1 MKQKIQILSL
11 VMTMLFINA
20 CDVLNQ
26 VAVTTPLSG
35 PTDQEIGMGL
45 KEALN
50 VGIKN
55 GVKELIKPDGY
66 FGNQAIKIL
75 MPQEVQNATNI
86 IRKHIPGGNK
96 LLDDLV
102 LKMNRSAEEAAK
114 EAVPIFANAIT
125 SMSIT
130 DAKNI
135 LFGNSNAAT
144 SYLKSKTLASLTS
157 AYAPKINDAMEK
169 VGAAQAW
176 SALVNPYNKFVN
188 STLGKAV
195 ANNSKPINADLGKY
209 VTGKALDGLFF
220 KVQGE
225 EKKIRENV
233 GARVTDLLKKVF
245 GELDKR

>member
-1 MKQKIQILSL
+1 MKQKIQILSIVL
-11 VMTMLFINA
+11 TMFFINA

-26 VAVTTPLSG
+26 VAVTNPLSG

-55 GVKELIKPDGY
+55 GVQQLMKSDGY
-66 FGNQAIKIL
+66 FKNQFIKIL
-75 MPQEVQNATNI
+75 MPPEVKNAENL
-86 IRKHIPGGNK
+86 IRKNIPGGNK
-96 LLDDLV
+96 LIEDLI

-135 LFGNSNAAT
+135 LFGNSDAAT
-144 SYLKSKTLASLTS
+144 TYLKGKTFSSLTS
-157 AYAPKINDAMEK
+157 AYSPKINNAMEK
-169 VGAAQAW
+169 VGASQAW
-176 SALVNPYNKFVN
+176 SALVNPYNKFVK
-188 STLGKAV
+188 SALGKAV
-195 ANNSKPINADLGKY
+195 AKDAKPIQSNLGDY
-209 VTGKALDGLFF
+209 VTQKALDGLFF
-220 KVQGE
+220 KVKGE

>member
-1 MKQKIQILSL
+1 MKQKIQIVGLAIAMVFL
-11 VMTMLFINA
+11 NA

-35 PTDQEIGMGL
+35 PTNQEIGMGL

-50 VGIKN
+50 IGIKN

-75 MPQEVQNATNI
+75 MPKEVQNATNI
-86 IRKHIPGGNK
+86 IRKHVPGGNK

-135 LFGNSNAAT
+135 LFGSSNAAT
-144 SYLKSKTLASLTS
+144 NYLKAKTLTSLTS
-157 AYAPKINDAMEK
+157 AYSPKINNAMEK

-176 SALVNPYNKFVN
+176 SKVINPYNKFVN
-188 STLGKAV
+188 SVLGKAV
-195 ANNSKPINADLGKY
+195 AKDAKPINSDLGKY
-209 VTGKALDGLFF
+209 VTEKALNGLFF

-225 EKKIRENV
+225 EKKIRDNA